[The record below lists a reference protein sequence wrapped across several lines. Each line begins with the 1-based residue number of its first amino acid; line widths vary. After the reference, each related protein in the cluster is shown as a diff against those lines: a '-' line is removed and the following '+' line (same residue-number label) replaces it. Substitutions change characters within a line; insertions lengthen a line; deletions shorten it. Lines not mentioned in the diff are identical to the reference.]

1 MNYKIGENMN
11 RRIIVSALIKCK
23 DKYLFIKQNK
33 EGGAYQDCL
42 HIVGGGLEDN
52 EALEEAIKREVME
65 EVHIELDEVTP
76 FDFDSDI
83 TMYKGKMTQLIFLRY
98 TAEIKNF
105 TGYPDSDAKEIIWL
119 SKEEIL
125 NYKHNEPSMRF
136 LKKLGLIE

>member
-1 MNYKIGENMN
+1 MN

>member
-1 MNYKIGENMN
+1 MN
-11 RRIIVSALIKCK
+11 RRIIVSTLIKCK

-42 HIVGGGLEDN
+42 HIVGGGLEEN
-52 EALEEAIKREVME
+52 ETLEEAIKREVME
-65 EVHIELDEVTP
+65 EVHIELNEVIP

-83 TMYKGKMTQLIFLRY
+83 LMYKGKMTQLIFLRF
-98 TAEIKNF
+98 TSEIQEF

-136 LKKLGLIE
+136 FKKLGLI

>member
-1 MNYKIGENMN
+1 MN
-11 RRIIVSALIKCK
+11 RRIIVSTLIKCK

-42 HIVGGGLEDN
+42 HIVGGGLEEN
-52 EALEEAIKREVME
+52 ETLEEAIKREVME
-65 EVHIELDEVTP
+65 EVHIELNEVIP

-83 TMYKGKMTQLIFLRY
+83 LMYKGEMTQLIFLRF
-98 TAEIKNF
+98 TSEIQEF

-125 NYKHNEPSMRF
+125 KYKHNEPSMRF
-136 LKKLGLIE
+136 FKKLGLI

>member
-1 MNYKIGENMN
+1 MN

-52 EALEEAIKREVME
+52 ETLEEAIKREVME

-119 SKEEIL
+119 SYSNSL
-125 NYKHNEPSMRF
+125 NLAASFPSTEYMSFSISVSNEFCS
-136 LKKLGLIE
+136 K

>member
-1 MNYKIGENMN
+1 MN
-11 RRIIVSALIKCK
+11 RRIIVSTLIKCK

-42 HIVGGGLEDN
+42 HIVGGGLEEN
-52 EALEEAIKREVME
+52 ETLEEAIKREVME
-65 EVHIELDEVTP
+65 EVHIELNEVIP

-83 TMYKGKMTQLIFLRY
+83 LMYKGEMTQLIFLRF
-98 TAEIKNF
+98 TSEIQEF

-136 LKKLGLIE
+136 FKKLGLI

>member
-1 MNYKIGENMN
+1 MN
-11 RRIIVSALIKCK
+11 RRIIVSTLIKCK

-52 EALEEAIKREVME
+52 ETLEEAIKREVME
-65 EVHIELDEVTP
+65 EVHIELDEVIP

-83 TMYKGKMTQLIFLRY
+83 TMYKGEMTQLIFLRY
-98 TAEIKNF
+98 TAEIEEF
-105 TGYPDSDAKEIIWL
+105 TGYADSDAKEMIWL
-119 SKEEIL
+119 SKDEL
-125 NYKHNEPSMRF
+125 LKYKHNEPSMRF

>member
-1 MNYKIGENMN
+1 MN

-23 DKYLFIKQNK
+23 NKYLFIKQNK

-42 HIVGGGLEDN
+42 HIVGGGLEDD

-65 EVHIELDEVTP
+65 EVHIELDEVRP

-98 TAEIKNF
+98 TAEIKDF
-105 TGYPDSDAKEIIWL
+105 TGHPDSDAKEIIWL

-136 LKKLGLIE
+136 LKKLGLI

>member
-1 MNYKIGENMN
+1 MN

-42 HIVGGGLEDN
+42 HIVDGGLEDN